1 MLDILGGANR
11 PTKVIPPNPRP
22 FSTGRLSPD
31 PPPSAVEPW
40 VLDLRAQLADAGYD
54 PTRVDELI
62 ASSMARFQSSKFRD
76 FVPLLVERS
85 VQRALRGD

>member
-1 MLDILGGANR
+1 MQQQPLENMLDIR
-11 PTKVIPPNPRP
+11 
-22 FSTGRLSPD
+22 GRVQP
-31 PPPSAVEPW
+31 AVEPW
-40 VLDLRAQLADAGYD
+40 VLDLRAQLADAGHD

-62 ASSMARFQSSKFRD
+62 TSSVARFQSSKFRD